1 MPHLHSAP
9 GIALRLFVLA
19 GLALCGTSGE
29 AAEADSNH
37 ATPPHD
43 TKLSGGRTGQPEPA
57 QLEGVVVVGSRLPES
72 AGQSAQD
79 IHIYDRERIDRSGQ
93 TTVTDFL
100 ATLPEV
106 SLKSVESSNLS
117 TTVRLRG
124 AVQGSPLILING
136 RRAQPVTGGAA
147 FGGYFDLNTIP
158 LSLVERID
166 ILPVASSAI
175 YGGEGLAG
183 VVNIV
188 LRSNFTGAEAGAG
201 YQWAKNTDQQL
212 YYAGAGW
219 TTGDFSMSIIGSY
232 SDRTSMFGKDRAIT
246 NSPDYR
252 SVGGPNLGTQFF
264 GVPANVSSVSG
275 DLPGLNSSFAAVP
288 VASSGVGLRPS
299 DFAATAGTQNTGSF
313 TRYQSLVPDSHQ
325 GGLFLSA
332 NYRFDS
338 ALELFAEVLATRYK
352 LGGVTTPPFLQLASV
367 PASNAFNPFGATVL
381 VSGLVQGAE
390 SLSKFS
396 FNEEFF
402 RPLVGARGKIGAWQ
416 WEATVLNSQDRGSQ
430 DSYGQPNVA
439 LRTAALASS
448 NPATALNPFVD
459 GPMASPDVLASI
471 YSNAVITSYK
481 ADATIVDVFGR
492 GPLLTLPAGD
502 LTTVLGAEYQKDT
515 FKRGFNADR
524 TAKAVFAELRAPL
537 IAGGDDGAEKREILA
552 VQGAARYDDY
562 SDFGSKTTWQAG
574 VEFRP
579 VEDLLLRGTH
589 ATAFKP
595 PTLYNL
601 ASPRLVNTVG
611 LSVTDPMRNGETV
624 IVASTTGGNPDLD
637 PATGT
642 SSTLGFVWSPQRVR
656 GLNLSMTWWKL
667 RIDDAI
673 TLPSLQS
680 IVNNESLF
688 PGRVVR
694 APAPPGEVGQIT
706 SVDYSFVNFG
716 TMREE
721 GIDASIDWKLRTAI
735 GDITPAVAATYM
747 TQFEGASTP
756 GAPIVDR
763 LSRANSDGI
772 FAPRWKG
779 IASVAWDPGRG
790 YNAWVD
796 GRYIGRYYDYTPTR
810 MIGNVWY
817 FDATLQVD
825 IERTLGM
832 TKGALG
838 GMNLLV
844 SGTNLANKLP
854 PYSTYFRGYDVYNYD
869 LVGRTIFI
877 RVKFQS

>member
-1 MPHLHSAP
+1 MLA
-9 GIALRLFVLA
+9 LA
-19 GLALCGTSGE
+19 GLALVGAPLR
-29 AAEADSNH
+29 AADVDNDAQ
-37 ATPPHD
+37 AKRTP
-43 TKLSGGRTGQPEPA
+43 TER
-57 QLEGVVVVGSRLPES
+57 LEKVVVVGSRLPAAE
-72 AGQSAQD
+72 AQTAQD
-79 IHIYDRERIDRSGQ
+79 VHIYDRERIDRSGLA
-93 TTVTDFL
+93 TVSDFL

-106 SLKSVESSNLS
+106 SLNSVESSNLS

-136 RRAQPVTGGAA
+136 RRTQPVTGGAA
-147 FGGYFDLNTIP
+147 FPGYFDLNTIP
-158 LSLVERID
+158 LSLVERIE

-188 LRSNFTGAEAGAG
+188 LRSKFTGAEAGAG
-201 YQWAKNTDQQL
+201 YKWAKNTDQQL

-219 TTGDFSMSIIGSY
+219 TTGDFSMSIMGSY
-232 SDRTSMFGKDRAIT
+232 TDRTSMFGKDRAIT

-275 DLPGLNSSFAAVP
+275 NLPGLNSSFAAVP
-288 VASSGVGLRPS
+288 VGSSGVGLRPS

-313 TRYQSLVPDSHQ
+313 TRYQSQVPDSHQ
-325 GGLFLSA
+325 GGLFMSA
-332 NYRFDS
+332 EYRLGNE
-338 ALELFAEVLATRYK
+338 LELFAEVLATRYK

-367 PASNAFNPFGATVL
+367 PASNPFNPFGTTVN

-390 SLSKFS
+390 SLTQFS
-396 FNEEFF
+396 FSEEFF
-402 RPLVGARGKIGAWQ
+402 RPLVGARGQLGAWQ
-416 WEATVLNSQDRGSQ
+416 WEATGLVSRDRGSQ
-430 DSYGQPNVA
+430 NVYGQPNVPM
-439 LRTAALASS
+439 RNAALASS
-448 NPATALNPFVD
+448 DPATALNPFID

-471 YSNAVITSYK
+471 YSNASLTSYK

-492 GPLLTLPAGD
+492 GPLVKLPAGD
-502 LTTVLGAEYQKDT
+502 LTAVLGAEYEKDT
-515 FKRGFNADR
+515 FERGFNADR

-537 IAGGDDGAEKREILA
+537 VSGGNGGAEKREILA
-552 VQGAARYDDY
+552 VTGAARYDDY

-579 VEDLLLRGTH
+579 VAALLLRGTH

-595 PTLYNL
+595 PTLYNV

-611 LSVTDPMRNGETV
+611 LSVTDPMRNNETV
-624 IVASTTGGNPDLD
+624 IVASTTGGNPNLD

-642 SSTLGFVWSPQRVR
+642 SSTLGMVWSPQELR
-656 GLNLSMTWWKL
+656 GLNVSMTWWKL
-667 RIDDAI
+667 QIDKAI
-673 TLPSLQS
+673 TLPSPQS
-680 IVNNESLF
+680 IVDNESLF

-694 APAPPGEVGQIT
+694 APAPPGEVGQIA
-706 SVDYSFVNFG
+706 SVDYSFINFG

-721 GIDASIDWKLRTAI
+721 GIDASIDWRFRTGL

-747 TQFEGASTP
+747 TKFEGNSTP

-763 LSRANSDGI
+763 LSRANSDTI

-779 IASVAWDPGRG
+779 IASVAWDSGRG
-790 YNAWVD
+790 FNAWVD
-796 GRYIGRYYDYTPTR
+796 GRYVGRYTDYTSPRT
-810 MIGNVWY
+810 IGNVWY

-825 IERTLGM
+825 MEPTLGV
-832 TKGALG
+832 TKRSLG
-838 GMNLLV
+838 GMNLFV

-854 PYSTYFRGYDVYNYD
+854 PYSTFFRGYDVFNYD
-869 LVGRTIFI
+869 LIGRTILV
-877 RVKFQS
+877 RLKFQL

>member
-1 MPHLHSAP
+1 MEMPRRGTNPAP
-9 GIALRLFVLA
+9 TLPMLALA
-19 GLALCGTSGE
+19 GLALVGAPLCAADVDNE
-29 AAEADSNH
+29 AEAKR
-37 ATPPHD
+37 TP
-43 TKLSGGRTGQPEPA
+43 TER
-57 QLEGVVVVGSRLPES
+57 LEKVVVVGSRLPAAE
-72 AGQSAQD
+72 AQTAQD
-79 IHIYDRERIDRSGQ
+79 VHIYERERIDRSGQ
-93 TTVTDFL
+93 ATVSDFL

-136 RRAQPVTGGAA
+136 RRTQPVTGGAA
-147 FGGYFDLNTIP
+147 FPGYFDLNTIP
-158 LSLVERID
+158 LSLVDRIE

-219 TTGDFSMSIIGSY
+219 TTGDFSVSIMGSY
-232 SDRTSMFGKDRAIT
+232 TDRTSMFGKDRAIT

-252 SVGGPNLGTQFF
+252 SLGGPNLGTQFF

-275 DLPGLNSSFAAVP
+275 NLPGLNSSFAAVP
-288 VASSGVGLRPS
+288 VGSSGVGLRPS

-313 TRYQSLVPDSHQ
+313 TRYQSQVPDSHQ
-325 GGLFLSA
+325 GGLFVSA
-332 NYRFDS
+332 NYRLGS
-338 ALELFAEVLATRYK
+338 ELEVFAEVLATRYK
-352 LGGVTTPPFLQLASV
+352 LGGVVTPPFLQLASV
-367 PASNAFNPFGATVL
+367 PASNPFNPFGTTVR

-390 SLSKFS
+390 SLTKFS
-396 FNEEFF
+396 FSEEFF
-402 RPLVGARGKIGAWQ
+402 RPLVGARGQIGAWQ
-416 WEATVLNSQDRGSQ
+416 WEATGFVSRDRGSQ
-430 DSYGQPNVA
+430 NVYGQPNVPM
-439 LRTAALASS
+439 LNAALASS
-448 NPATALNPFVD
+448 DPATALNPFID

-471 YSNAVITSYK
+471 YSNASLTSYK

-492 GPLLTLPAGD
+492 GPLVKLPAGD
-502 LTTVLGAEYQKDT
+502 LTAVLGAEYEKDT
-515 FKRGFNADR
+515 FERGFNADR

-537 IAGGDDGAEKREILA
+537 VSGGIDGAEKREILA

-579 VEDLLLRGTH
+579 VAALLLRGTH

-595 PTLYNL
+595 PTLYNV

-611 LSVTDPMRNGETV
+611 LSVTDPMRNNETV
-624 IVASTTGGNPDLD
+624 IVASTTGGNPNLD

-642 SSTLGFVWSPQRVR
+642 SSTLGMVWSPQELR
-656 GLNLSMTWWKL
+656 GLNVSMTWWKL
-667 RIDDAI
+667 QIDKAI
-673 TLPSLQS
+673 TLPSPQS
-680 IVNNESLF
+680 IVDNESLF

-694 APAPPGEVGQIT
+694 APAPPGEVGQIA
-706 SVDYSFVNFG
+706 SVDYSFINFG

-721 GIDASIDWKLRTAI
+721 GIDASIDWRFRTGL

-747 TQFEGASTP
+747 TKFEGNSTP

-763 LSRANSDGI
+763 LSRANSDTI

-779 IASVAWDPGRG
+779 IASVAWDSGRG
-790 YNAWVD
+790 FNAWVD
-796 GRYIGRYYDYTPTR
+796 GRYVGRYTDYTPPRT
-810 MIGNVWY
+810 IGNVWY

-825 IERTLGM
+825 MERALGS
-832 TKGALG
+832 TKGSLG

-854 PYSTYFRGYDVYNYD
+854 PYSTYFRGYDVFNYD
-869 LVGRTIFI
+869 LIGRTILV
-877 RVKFQS
+877 RLKFQS